1 MDREYSVSQWGP
13 VLKSYLAFD
22 VWKKKSFMK
31 GLVEMSL
38 RGEPEGWPDV
48 FNDAWREQATN
59 TTTSRMLQRL
69 AVDNWP
75 RDKAFAE
82 MLDVLNRIYGKY
94 A

>member
-1 MDREYSVSQWGP
+1 
-13 VLKSYLAFD
+13 
-22 VWKKKSFMK
+22 
-31 GLVEMSL
+31 
-38 RGEPEGWPDV
+38 
-48 FNDAWREQATN
+48 
-59 TTTSRMLQRL
+59 MLQRI

>member
-1 MDREYSVSQWGP
+1 MSV
-13 VLKSYLAFD
+13 
-22 VWKKKSFMK
+22 
-31 GLVEMSL
+31 
-38 RGEPEGWPDV
+38 RGEPEGWPDA
-48 FNDAWREQATN
+48 FNDACREQATN

-82 MLDVLNRIYGKY
+82 MLDVLNRIYAKY

>member
-1 MDREYSVSQWGP
+1 VSQWGP

-22 VWKKKSFMK
+22 VWKKKSFTK

-38 RGEPEGWPDV
+38 NGEPEGHPDV
-48 FNDAWREQATN
+48 FNDAWREQFTN
-59 TTTSRMLQRL
+59 TTISRMLQRMV
-69 AVDNWP
+69 VDKWS

-82 MLDVLNRIYGKY
+82 ALDVLTRIYTKY